1 MEILLSAVV
10 VLIAALVKWL
20 TSRFG
25 YEMARAGTL
34 VLAFVLSGVAAYI
47 YKTVDPH
54 FWTELGKIFVV
65 QMAFYEVI
73 IKSVLLPVWEKF
85 TKPQ

>member
-20 TSRFG
+20 TTKFG

-34 VLAFVLSGVAAYI
+34 VLAFVLSGVAAYV
-47 YKTVDPH
+47 YKTVDPS
-54 FWTELGKIFVV
+54 FWAELGKIFVI
-65 QMAFYEVI
+65 QMAFYEVVV
-73 IKSVLLPVWEKF
+73 KSVLLPVWEKL
-85 TKPQ
+85 TKPA